1 MTGPVAAALVLA
13 GALLVAPSSVRRRV
27 GVPRRRWPAGWVVSC
42 AAAAAVA
49 VLPAA
54 VLLAAALAGATA
66 TVRYR
71 RRRRLQRNR
80 DESSALASALEVL
93 VGELGVGAQPVRAV
107 AVAAA
112 ETETPEVG
120 AALRGVAARARL
132 GADVPAGLRDT
143 AASSTLAAHWERLA
157 MCWQLAEHHGLA
169 MVTLLRTAQRD
180 LTERQ
185 RFSTAVTAS
194 LAGARATA
202 AILAALPVLG
212 VLLGQLIGAAPLR
225 FLLGGHT
232 GGGLLVAGVTL
243 TCAGLLWSD
252 RITDRV
258 TGARA

>member
-1 MTGPVAAALVLA
+1 G
-13 GALLVAPSSVRRRV
+13 LL
-27 GVPRRRWPAGWVVSC
+27 
-42 AAAAAVA
+42 AAAVA
-49 VLPAA
+49 GLTAA
-54 VLLAAALAGATA
+54 G
-66 TVRYR
+66 RCR
-71 RRRRLQRNR
+71 RRGRIRCGR
-80 DESSALASALEVL
+80 DETRALASAVEVL

-132 GADVPAGLRDT
+132 GADVPAGLRGM
-143 AASSTLAAHWERLA
+143 AATSTLAAHWERLA
-157 MCWQLAEHHGLA
+157 VCWQLAERHGLA
-169 MVTLLRTAQRD
+169 MATLLRAAQRD
-180 LTERQ
+180 LAERQ

-225 FLLGGHT
+225 FLLGGHV

-258 TGARA
+258 TGR